1 MEKQPQGSLE
11 ILISPESGFSAT
23 GGAYAAKA
31 NEAFDALGALL
42 TDAIEPFRKR
52 IAEATA
58 SADELELRLDLS
70 LKGEDRCLARWNGVR
85 VCQARLEEEAL
96 GGPHVSVRSRASD
109 CHRPNE
115 MSK

>member
-70 LKGEDRCLARWNGVR
+70 LKGEGKWIV
-85 VCQARLEEEAL
+85 VSL
-96 GGPHVSVRSRASD
+96 GGTASVSVKLVWKKK
-109 CHRPNE
+109 P
-115 MSK
+115 